1 MNMFNIESY
10 VTPILLSYV
19 DKYVRDFKPADA
31 QVTLWAG
38 GVTLHNLVLKA
49 DVLQR
54 EVALPFTLVSGR
66 IHELLIQVPWTKIMS
81 EPIVVT
87 INTIECI
94 LSLNPPADEVPPE
107 ETYSGR
113 TQVVEAPPG
122 YMQALVRRIVSN
134 IAVRVHSLIVK
145 YVHDDIVLSLNV
157 KHLAVDSVGPN
168 WEPTFADIDQNHP
181 AIRRLVR
188 LDDLTLCLDKS
199 DSDGKIRF
207 YHEPLLYRCQLDLRV
222 LTRLVSA
229 STRRARSLSVQL
241 VSRRLAW
248 GVNSEQLL
256 LLLRLLRERAAPP
269 PATPPPAPRSPSAPA
284 PINTSSGNSAEP
296 ARAESWSEWAW
307 SWLPTWM
314 DREGVEEAPAPA
326 TPIPLAFAAHFDQ
339 VSLVFKIMEVEGSS
353 RKRSRGIL
361 ELMASDAVIKSSGCS
376 PTLLRLKMGTRNLVL
391 SSHGRC
397 VCGHLDNNTNTEEPI
412 IYLDKIHDP
421 NEAPWSWVDEELSDQ
436 AVETAVA
443 AEEEMK
449 EITEE
454 SECIEQ
460 PTVETKEAT
469 QTQEEV
475 DEFWQKM
482 APVVYLE
489 YSHER
494 APSSAFTNPYDNP
507 PRDFEYS
514 DWVEKSSAKVTILPM
529 VLTVSTGLLHRLA
542 VARNVIKEVPP
553 MTEPEIP
560 MRTLTV
566 EECESLSENL
576 PQRHT
581 NVEITGLRVRLLPSD
596 HVERPVKPPLAL
608 DVLLPKAT
616 VLITG
621 PLYPHR
627 VCSAACQIPED
638 SGPLWQGARV
648 HVTAYVTSLQAGI
661 CSPEDETP
669 RPCARADVKLVT
681 HTLLNRPFFSRRE
694 NVLFNYTVKI
704 REASMCGSSARLQAA
719 WQVAASVL
727 NEKLSTPLRYTTLA
741 KDALKDEELVAVDV
755 TLEDLSVRGFVTKN
769 TNTHFVTLHSAR
781 ATAFHSP
788 TDGEV
793 KQAWL
798 FSGPESPTATPYFR
812 AAFQWCKDP
821 LPSMIEYMRLL
832 VEPTAI
838 SLDPLLVAWLGYRSR
853 LKSPTDIQPQM
864 SSVKT
869 SSSQYLLRRRATPP
883 SSSGRGASRSGSGA
897 ELVHVRPRSVE
908 SGSERSEKRD
918 AKPSM
923 ETPNIAESWLSGDK
937 LLKLHERLNRLLLS
951 VEIGLVQVYAASAT
965 VSALDC
971 ATVRDAMERHA
982 AAERPVLVLS
992 LGRLSLYSNSQ
1003 AKYLWQV
1010 IRNDQPTYF
1019 RPQRDQNVIEDS
1031 FPWKTRL
1038 ADMSCYILELKT
1050 GSGREKT
1057 ESGLKS
1063 QLKTSRVVLPRPVL
1077 DMVTTTV
1084 TLTVVTKCLQI
1095 KNVKKTETKV
1105 KHSEHSRDED
1115 KTKYFT
1121 TGVDFKPSSLKEFI
1135 RGPVRRKKASPEPEE
1150 KPPEPPAF
1158 QMTITSG
1165 PVISLGVNLH
1175 ADTPPVIV
1183 KLDQDQVQT
1192 VGAAIHGLVHI
1203 MKLLQRAPVSP
1214 KPGYSSIASHRNLAA
1229 SVSDMDARQS
1239 LSEETASENRSEQ
1252 LISIYESYRDTAVDT
1267 KLKTFFWFQ
1276 WVVSHAKL
1284 VIVMP
1289 QVKLAFDV
1297 DDIIST
1303 VDLQNHYN
1311 QVKVKVASAS
1321 VKHYNRSG
1329 SEEWTPGVL
1338 DGRVLEV
1345 REPANAKEE
1354 NNFLAVTVTQA
1365 RISNLPM
1372 SWKEELH
1379 PKLLEQNANIDTMWE
1394 VYATLAPLEMVLQP
1408 GLLEQVSC
1416 WLHELSP
1423 KHYCPITHEEQ
1434 NPSEW
1439 QWPFC
1444 YVNAGGLRL
1453 LLTNGEENKDVV
1465 EDTIMF
1471 IIGKVT
1477 INPHPENPICRQSV
1491 NGATDAWNSS
1501 GPMLEGR
1508 QYEVLLNN
1516 LAVRT
1521 AQFSQLVNEE
1531 ATESEMLKGT
1541 GGENPALKWSQ
1552 PVVAPIITP
1561 VVHSV
1566 DVCCILAP
1574 AIYSGGAVACGPA
1587 VELNLLTDCSIELG
1601 IERLELVRTL
1611 FTGLTHASRK
1621 RSFSAYII
1629 GDESTCPY
1637 APFLSNQE
1645 VLDSLHTDSEA
1656 APSEEVT
1663 KSAME
1668 ASRSMVFDSGF
1679 ETATSQSTY
1688 KLHRESSGAPKKS
1701 VSIACFDHT
1710 AKPSDF
1716 LEIFVTMGAIDLSL
1730 YAGDDGSPEVTALR
1744 PPPGVYRPPDTDQPT
1759 GLKVKIEETKDTKA
1773 DKSRDDGKDSMS
1785 ASRSLT
1791 ENIRNADIGKTKL
1804 EVYTLPYAR
1813 KTEGNIPLIHVTLHQ
1828 PNLYYWKKKKQKT
1841 LQVSLFNAWIGLGVG
1856 PEDGQWNAPLL
1867 STARGS
1873 PDPVTDIPPALA
1885 TLRVDLSSG
1894 GYVPVISAS
1903 GRGAVQLDIERPIL
1917 LEVCTDRMRRIKGIK
1932 TLIEKSSTIKR
1943 RLVENT
1949 NQIPLLYKVRHY
1961 LVSHQIESVTVQT
1974 GQIGLR
1980 GSEGAIG
1987 WSAMRLQTAAGSRPE
2002 RLSCRGL
2009 VTAFLLSAG
2018 PETDRRHVVVQPLM
2032 AGALLDATWDA
2043 WRKAEGGPGAFNPT
2057 IRVGIDVDRITL
2069 DLRPSD
2075 IAIVVRIR
2083 DALRSTMEWTE
2094 SPPTPESSS
2103 SASEPTNEMPG
2114 VSVGSSLFTEQSNTD
2129 INDTNNHFYKDDL
2142 RSGAFKIVS
2151 GGQLPMAYQVTLYG
2165 NTVAW
2170 RYPHPR
2176 AITRL
2181 VAFPIPDHDEE
2192 VECALELYCPMLTRW
2207 EPHTYFKLPV
2217 AEPREMHLSPA
2228 TPDAVFALMWRVRAC
2243 SDIEQDK
2250 ANQPFEFDAKK
2261 FMPRQDPLS
2270 SEPGLASDYYK
2281 KTCAVTAEQLSGVL
2295 RVDSYFAPRHMPRAR
2310 IALRLTALELHA
2322 HNELLVLPKQAKA
2335 LEGYYVSRPL
2345 MRSHRILSVRVRNA
2359 AAHAVFGASSRL
2371 LLDTYLSSDILDSA
2385 TGTMEQLVQEFR
2397 VQGTV
2402 SLNNEKKLRLRAGD
2416 VRVALHVPRVC
2427 TLRALATDWIDVYKA
2442 ALKKY
2447 VIKKESEKLAVE
2459 ALEGRVSLWVHN
2471 SCSAALRIGQ
2481 EGTDELVPLS
2491 AGASLAYRWRSPTA
2505 PKKIR
2510 FALASPSADWRWS
2523 NSIAFSAGTCRVRL
2537 EEGDV
2542 SNEVKRMGG
2551 VYLYV
2556 VVKDVG
2562 SRRDMFLSG
2571 RLTLANML
2579 RHNLL
2584 YKVRA
2589 RCSEKNAWQ
2598 AVSSGELHAESI
2610 GLSVLC
2616 NSECETVLKVKF
2628 TAQEIGWSGDIPL
2641 KECRKENMPWLVK
2654 VPSGGEISYTS
2665 VWCRV
2670 VRGRNDSRVA
2680 AAIWPFYILR
2690 SHLPLDADVMISSE
2704 TGAATVQG
2712 VSTQTDDKVPPLVQT
2727 APGRG
2732 STTHLIAPGT
2742 TAATHA
2748 LTFQYR
2754 NIECPVT
2761 REAVPLHYGVTD
2773 TSVFEKPTPVNN
2785 IEDIV
2790 ESIKQWL
2797 DRSGRDVHPGWP
2809 YSIVTSHWPGTWQP
2823 ALLQPRCDVTVRYQA
2838 VRVGGGC
2845 SLELQLCPVVLLA
2858 NASPVALTLR
2868 AHDAAP
2874 LCRLEPGVGLSP
2886 PSAILQK
2893 PFFLS
2898 VEMGRETFVSGQLQV
2913 CKQEP
2918 GRYGKPGPGHVA
2930 LDRAANFA
2938 IHCNQKVALL
2948 TMCYEVKEDIN
2959 ILGITSTYILINRL
2973 PTPILVSAMAVPNQ
2987 LDKNSVLR
2995 PNMFKIVEPT
3005 KEGSLQGT
3013 PLCRFWMRGRWR
3025 GGDADELR
3033 TYLCLAL
3040 PSNSYPS
3047 TSPVPVRLGTPP
3059 ARRAIALRHEE
3070 GHSVAVVVT
3079 QVRHE
3084 SRLVVTVAVDPCPQF
3099 VVRNRTSNALAVAQP
3114 RTEDPASHNQP
3125 VRECSGVTWWCEV
3138 EAGGTTHYSTPAH
3151 CARYPPSQQPAR
3163 PSIPFLTVGHYK
3175 SDVNYD
3181 WSQPVAI
3188 ADGEHLLQMSGG
3200 VTIKV
3205 RVRTHPHST
3214 LVELQDVDQHDISAS
3229 DIRRRLLGAFSNE
3242 SVSFQEEVILSTVK
3256 NKVHRVSAYEN
3267 LMEGSTTAGI
3277 ETEEATILSPDAQ
3290 LDALS
3295 ASQVLQDDRQSPEYG
3310 WGGNPVVM
3318 TATDVTLKDS
3328 SMMKLST
3335 AVRNDITE
3343 SYVGEKPSMVTV
3355 APEHSFDY
3363 SEPSRFDIEEKD
3375 WSGGSEIWREIER
3388 VRCVVGSIAVTVG
3401 ASADVLPLLAVH
3413 LQRAGI
3419 RVRSDSRRL
3428 RTTISIADVQ
3438 IDNAQYET
3446 EQYDF
3451 AVVAATR
3458 ADVQDAERWPPL
3470 WGMFNEEFATKSADA
3485 RLLLQTCH
3493 DKWTVASCSYQELT
3507 EVELRLGPLGLYVE
3521 DAYVGAAVELFHL
3534 AAPAIIP
3541 SSELVAIAESR
3552 TLQCPLRMRKLHLH
3566 PLDLTLTLHT
3576 AVRMYIALDEC
3587 SLRLSAFQLQDV
3599 MTSSGRLTHALT
3611 VHYLSAA
3618 ILGAGWV
3625 VGGLELLGAPGALA
3639 ARVGNA
3645 VGGVRGVASA
3655 AAGALLRSLSSAA
3668 GSLARNLDLLAGDD
3682 DHARRAAAAR
3692 RRAPSSL
3699 MAGLVAGITNFAI
3712 NILGAVGGL
3721 AHHPL
3726 VGVAVGESGGGAAA
3740 LRRGLV
3746 GAIAKPLS
3754 ATADLVAYAGHGLLT
3769 QTGWNPVPQP
3779 RLDGV
3784 RLATEPVRG
3793 GWRRDC
3799 VRWSFRLAELTA
3811 LAGEDA
3817 LLNDA
3822 QLHLLVTHKFLV
3834 VADPESERIVEMI
3847 DFKSCTLSPYQGQVI
3862 ELHVLQ
3868 KKATKTS
3875 ESRLPV
3881 DEDNEYQISAA
3892 AMARVARY
3900 TGAEGYVT
3908 SEARV
3913 LSLLPPPGR
3922 SSALYAALAAA
3933 LQHNSDSHFP
3943 LL

>member
-1 MNMFNIESY
+1 MFNIESY

-31 QVTLWAG
+31 QVSLWAG

-94 LSLNPPADEVPPE
+94 LSLNPPADEVPQQ

-157 KHLAVDSVGPN
+157 KRLAVDSVGPN
-168 WEPTFADIDQNHP
+168 WEPTFADIDSTHP

-241 VSRRLAW
+241 VSRCLAW
-248 GVNSEQLL
+248 GVNSEQLQ
-256 LLLRLLRERAAPP
+256 LLLRLMRERAAPP
-269 PATPPPAPRSPSAPA
+269 PATPPPAPH
-284 PINTSSGNSAEP
+284 TSSGNLAEP
-296 ARAESWSEWAW
+296 ARSESWSEWAW
-307 SWLPTWM
+307 SWLPTWI
-314 DREGVEEAPAPA
+314 DREGVEETPAPA
-326 TPIPLAFAAHFDQ
+326 TPIPLAFAAHFDE
-339 VSLVFKIMEVEGSS
+339 VSLVFKIMEVEGS

-361 ELMASDAVIKSSGCS
+361 ELMATDAVIKSSVCS

-397 VCGHLDNNTNTEEPI
+397 VCGHLDNYTNNEEPI

-421 NEAPWSWVDEELSDQ
+421 NEEPWSWVEEELSDQ

-443 AEEEMK
+443 ADEEMR

-454 SECIEQ
+454 SECNEQ
-460 PTVETKEAT
+460 PTVETREAT
-469 QTQEEV
+469 PTQEEV

-482 APVVYLE
+482 APVVFLE

-514 DWVEKSSAKVTILPM
+514 DWVEKSSAKVTTLPM
-529 VLTVSTGLLHRLA
+529 LLNVSTGLLHRLA

-553 MTEPEIP
+553 MPEPEVP

-576 PQRHT
+576 PQQHT
-581 NVEITGLRVRLLPSD
+581 NVEVTGLRVRLLPSE
-596 HVERPVKPPLAL
+596 HAERPLNPPLAL
-608 DVLLPKAT
+608 DLQLPKAT

-681 HTLLNRPFFSRRE
+681 HTLLNRAFFSRRE
-694 NVLFNYTVKI
+694 SVLFKYTVKI
-704 REASMCGSSARLQAA
+704 REANMCGSSARLQAA

-727 NEKLSTPLRYTTLA
+727 NEKLSSPLRYTTLA
-741 KDALKDEELVAVDV
+741 KDALNDEELVAVDV

-769 TNTHFVTLHSAR
+769 TNTHFATMHSAR

-788 TDGEV
+788 TGGEV

-798 FSGPESPTATPYFR
+798 FSGPECPTVTPYFR
-812 AAFQWCKDP
+812 TAFQWCKDP

-838 SLDPLLVAWLGYRSR
+838 SVDPLLGAWLGYRSR
-853 LKSPTDIQPQM
+853 LKTSTDIQPQM
-864 SSVKT
+864 SNVRT
-869 SSSQYLLRRRATPP
+869 SSSQYLLRRKATPP
-883 SSSGRGASRSGSGA
+883 SSSGRGGSRSGSGA

-918 AKPSM
+918 VKPSIQ
-923 ETPNIAESWLSGDK
+923 TPNIAEPWLSGDK
-937 LLKLHERLNRLLLS
+937 LLRLHERLNRLLLS
-951 VEIGLVQVYAASAT
+951 AEVGLVQVYAASAT

-982 AAERPVLVLS
+982 AAARPVLVLS
-992 LGRLSLYSNSQ
+992 LGRLSMYSNSQ

-1010 IRNDQPTYF
+1010 IRHDQPTYF

-1038 ADMSCYILELKT
+1038 ADMSCYILEVKA
-1050 GSGREKT
+1050 GT
-1057 ESGLKS
+1057 EPSDRDKPAPGLKS
-1063 QLKTSRVVLPRPVL
+1063 QLKATRGVLPRTVL

-1105 KHSEHSRDED
+1105 KHSEHSREED

-1135 RGPVRRKKASPEPEE
+1135 RGPVRRKKASPESVE

-1192 VGAAIHGLVHI
+1192 VSAAIHGLVHV

-1214 KPGYSSIASHRNLAA
+1214 KQGYSSSTSHRNLATSA
-1229 SVSDMDARQS
+1229 SDMDARQS

-1276 WVVSHAKL
+1276 WVVSHATL

-1289 QVKLAFDV
+1289 QVKLAFAV
-1297 DDIIST
+1297 DDVIST

-1321 VKHYNRSG
+1321 VKHYNRTG

-1338 DGRVLEV
+1338 GGRILEV

-1408 GLLEQVSC
+1408 ALVEQVTC

-1423 KHYCPITHEEQ
+1423 KHYCPVTHEEQ
-1434 NPSEW
+1434 NPSER

-1453 LLTNGEENKDVV
+1453 LLTSGEENKDAV
-1465 EDTIMF
+1465 EDTVMF
-1471 IIGKVT
+1471 MIGKVT

-1491 NGATDAWNSS
+1491 NGAADAWNSPGS
-1501 GPMLEGR
+1501 MLEGR
-1508 QYEVLLNN
+1508 QYELLMNS

-1611 FTGLTHASRK
+1611 ISGLTHASRK
-1621 RSFSAYII
+1621 RSFSSYIL
-1629 GDESTCPY
+1629 GDENTCPY
-1637 APFLSNQE
+1637 APFLTNQD
-1645 VLDSLHTDSEA
+1645 VLDFSPTDSETTA
-1656 APSEEVT
+1656 TEEVA
-1663 KSAME
+1663 KSPME

-1716 LEIFVTMGAIDLSL
+1716 LEVFVTMGAIDVSL
-1730 YAGDDGSPEVTALR
+1730 YAGDDGSPEVAALR
-1744 PPPGVYRPPDTDQPT
+1744 PPPGAYKPPDTDETTT
-1759 GLKVKIEETKDTKA
+1759 GLKVKIEETKETKA
-1773 DKSRDDGKDSMS
+1773 DRSRDDGKDSMS

-1791 ENIRNADIGKTKL
+1791 ENIRNADIGQTKL

-1813 KTEGNIPLIHVTLHQ
+1813 KTEGNIPLIHATLHQ

-1856 PEDGQWNAPLL
+1856 PEDGQWSAALL

-1873 PDPVTDIPPALA
+1873 PDPATDIPPALA

-1894 GYVPVISAS
+1894 GYVPVNSAS
-1903 GRGAVQLDIERPIL
+1903 GRGAVQLDIERPVL
-1917 LEVCTDRMRRIKGIK
+1917 LQVCTDRLRRIRGIMA
-1932 TLIEKSSTIKR
+1932 LIEKSSSINR
-1943 RLVENT
+1943 REVGNVAENI
-1949 NQIPLLYKVRHY
+1949 NQMPLLYNVRRFMVHR
-1961 LVSHQIESVTVQT
+1961 QIESVTVQT

-1987 WSAMRLQTAAGSRPE
+1987 WSAMRLQAAAGTRPE

-2009 VTAFLLSAG
+2009 VTAVLLSAG

-2032 AGALLDATWDA
+2032 AGALLDATWEA
-2043 WRKAEGGPGAFNPT
+2043 WRKSEGGPGALNPT
-2057 IRVGIDVDRITL
+2057 VRVGVDVDRITL

-2075 IAIVVRIR
+2075 IATVVRIR
-2083 DALRSTMEWTE
+2083 DALRNTMEWTE
-2094 SPPTPESSS
+2094 SARTPESSS
-2103 SASEPTNEMPG
+2103 SGSVPTNEMPS
-2114 VSVGSSLFTEQSNTD
+2114 VSVGSSLFTEHSNAD

-2181 VAFPIPDHDEE
+2181 VAFPIPDHNEE

-2207 EPHTYFKLPV
+2207 ETHTYFKLPV
-2217 AEPREMHLSPA
+2217 SEPREMLLSPA

-2243 SDIEQDK
+2243 SDVDQDR

-2281 KTCAVTAEQLSGVL
+2281 YTCAVTAEQLSGVL
-2295 RVDSYFAPRHMPRAR
+2295 RVDSYFAPRHMPRVR
-2310 IALRLTALELHA
+2310 LALRLTALELHA
-2322 HNELLVLPKQAKA
+2322 HNELPVLPKHAKA

-2345 MRSHRILSVRVRNA
+2345 MRSHRTLSVSVRDT

-2402 SLNNEKKLRLRAGD
+2402 SLNNDKKLRLRAGD

-2442 ALKKY
+2442 AMKKDSII
-2447 VIKKESEKLAVE
+2447 VESIQKASEKLAVE

-2491 AGASLAYRWRSPTA
+2491 AGASLAYRWRLPMA

-2556 VVKDVG
+2556 NVKDVG

-2598 AVSSGELHAESI
+2598 AISSGELHAESI

-2616 NSECETVLKVKF
+2616 NSECETVLKVKLS
-2628 TAQEIGWSGDIPL
+2628 TQENGWSGDIPL

-2670 VRGRNDSRVA
+2670 VRGRNDPRVVA
-2680 AAIWPFYILR
+2680 AVWPFYILR
-2690 SHLPLDADVMISSE
+2690 SHLPLDADVMISSD
-2704 TGAATVQG
+2704 TGAASSVQD
-2712 VSTQTDDKVPPLVQT
+2712 VSTPTDDKVPPLVQT

-2742 TAATHA
+2742 TAATHS

-2761 REAVPLHYGVTD
+2761 REAIPLHYGVTD

-2797 DRSGRDVHPGWP
+2797 DRSDSNVHPGWP
-2809 YSIVTSHWPGTWQP
+2809 YSIVTSHWPGSWQP

-2913 CKQEP
+2913 CKQET

-2930 LDRAANFA
+2930 LDHAANFA

-2973 PTPILVSAMAVPNQ
+2973 PTPIQVSAMAIPDQ
-2987 LDKNSVLR
+2987 LDNNSVLR
-2995 PNMFKIVEPT
+2995 PKMFKVVEPT

-3013 PLCRFWMRGRWR
+3013 PLCRFWMRARWR

-3033 TYLCLAL
+3033 PYLCLAL

-3047 TSPVPVRLGTPP
+3047 TSPVPVRLGAPP
-3059 ARRAIALRHEE
+3059 ARRAIALKHES
-3070 GHSVAVVVT
+3070 GHSMAVVVT

-3084 SRLVVTVAVDPCPQF
+3084 SRLVVTVAPDPCPQF
-3099 VVRNRTSNALAVAQP
+3099 VVRNRTSNALAVAEP
-3114 RTEDPASHNQP
+3114 RTEDPATHNQP
-3125 VRECSGVTWWCEV
+3125 VRECSGVMWWCEV

-3151 CARYPPSQQPAR
+3151 CARHPPSQQPAR
-3163 PSIPFLTVGHYK
+3163 PSVPFLTVGHYK
-3175 SDVNYD
+3175 GDVNYD

-3229 DIRRRLLGAFSNE
+3229 DIRRRLLGAFSDD
-3242 SVSFQEEVILSTVK
+3242 SIAFQEEDQ
-3256 NKVHRVSAYEN
+3256 A
-3267 LMEGSTTAGI
+3267 
-3277 ETEEATILSPDAQ
+3277 
-3290 LDALS
+3290 
-3295 ASQVLQDDRQSPEYG
+3295 SPEYG
-3310 WGGNPVVM
+3310 RGGNPVVM
-3318 TATDVTLKDS
+3318 TAVDATFKHS
-3328 SMMKLST
+3328 SMGKLS
-3335 AVRNDITE
+3335 AAAQSDIT
-3343 SYVGEKPSMVTV
+3343 
-3355 APEHSFDY
+3355 
-3363 SEPSRFDIEEKD
+3363 D
-3375 WSGGSEIWREIER
+3375 WSGGNEIWREIEL
-3388 VRCVVGSIAVTVG
+3388 VRCVVGSVAVTVG

-3419 RVRSDSRRL
+3419 RVRSDSRKL

-3446 EQYDF
+3446 EQFDF

-3458 ADVQDAERWPPL
+3458 ADVQETERWPPL
-3470 WGMFNEEFATKSADA
+3470 WGMFNEEFSTKSADA

-3493 DKWTVASCSYQELT
+3493 DRWTVAGCSYQELT

-3552 TLQCPLRMRKLHLH
+3552 TLQYPLRMRKLHLH

-3639 ARVGNA
+3639 ARVGSA

-3726 VGVAVGESGGGAAA
+3726 VGVAVGESGSSAAA

-3754 ATADLVAYAGHGLLT
+3754 ATADLVAYAGHGLLS

-3784 RLATEPVRG
+3784 RLATEPNRG

-3847 DFKSCTLSPYQGQVI
+3847 DFKSCTLSPYQGQII

-3922 SSALYAALAAA
+3922 SNALYAALAAA